1 MAPGIIE
8 HVPAHVS
15 TTALV
20 VVREVLRNAA
30 IRRIEI
36 AWTAGTA
43 ADGAFLVVLLVVA
56 YDAGGALAAGILGAI
71 RVIPWIVS
79 APFAPRLVVRFRGDR
94 VLAAINAVRSIGA
107 IATAAVVA
115 ADLPVELTYV
125 LAAVVAGAGSLVR
138 PIQTALLPA
147 LARTPRELVAANVAS
162 SMGEGLG
169 TFAGPLLAGI
179 LIATTGSVA
188 ASVLVAAIFAG
199 AAAAVTGIRFER
211 VADARGGAEAEAPRP
226 RLSEA
231 PGVLRRYPTAL
242 LVTSDFTAQVTI
254 RGVLFTLVV
263 VGSNELLDMGDT
275 GVGLLTAALGLG
287 GLSGAAGALRLSG
300 GPGLGRVFAI
310 ALAAWGLPLA
320 LIGVV
325 PVPAVALAALFVT
338 GISNAVLDVSGFTLM
353 QRGVSNEDRVTV
365 FAASESMW
373 GSGLLVGSL
382 LAPALI
388 AVFGPQGAFIVA
400 GAVLPV
406 LALVTGRPIV
416 RGSRTAPDTE
426 AHLALLR
433 QNPLFAPLPL
443 TALDRLSEGLV
454 PVTFAPGDVVM
465 REGDAGDRYVLI
477 AEGEVEVS
485 TDGRHLRTCGP
496 GDGIGEI
503 ALLRR
508 VPRTASVLAKTDVRA
523 FEIDGAAFLAA
534 VSGPAAAAAAEAVAT
549 ARLEH
554 SRAT

>member
-1 MAPGIIE
+1 M
-8 HVPAHVS
+8 PAYAS

-20 VVREVLRNAA
+20 AVREVLRNAA

-94 VLAAINAVRSIGA
+94 VLAAINAVRALGA

-115 ADLPVELTYV
+115 AGLPVELTYV

-147 LARTPRELVAANVAS
+147 LARSPRELVAANVAS

-199 AAAAVTGIRFER
+199 AAAAVTGLRFER

-231 PGVLRRYPTAL
+231 PRVLRRYPSAL

-254 RGVLFTLVV
+254 RGLLFTLIV
-263 VGSNELLDMGDT
+263 VGSNEFLDMGDS
-275 GVGLLTAALGLG
+275 GVGLLTAAIGLG
-287 GLSGAAGALRLSG
+287 GLAGAAGALGLSG
-300 GPGLGRVFAI
+300 GSGLGRVFVI
-310 ALAAWGLPLA
+310 ALAAWGIPLV
-320 LIGVV
+320 LIGAV
-325 PVPAVALAALFVT
+325 PLPAVALAALFAT
-338 GISNAVLDVSGFTLM
+338 GVSNAVLDVSGFTLM

-406 LALVTGRPIV
+406 LAIATGRPIA
-416 RGSRTAPDTE
+416 RGARTAPNTE
-426 AHLALLR
+426 AQLSLLR
-433 QNPLFAPLPL
+433 RNPLFAPLPL

-454 PVTFAPGDVVM
+454 PVTFAAGEIVM
-465 REGDAGDRYVLI
+465 REGDEGDRYLLI
-477 AEGEVEVS
+477 AGGEVEVS
-485 TDGRHLRTCGP
+485 TDDRHLRTCGP

-503 ALLRR
+503 ALLRQ
-508 VPRTASVLAKTDVRA
+508 VPRTATVLAKTDVSA

-554 SRAT
+554 SRTQ

>member
-1 MAPGIIE
+1 VSGR
-8 HVPAHVS
+8 VS

-20 VVREVLRNAA
+20 AVREVLRNAA

-71 RVIPWIVS
+71 RVVPWIVS
-79 APFAPRLVVRFRGDR
+79 APFAPRLVVRYRGDR
-94 VLAAINAVRSIGA
+94 VLSAINAVRSLGA

-115 ADLPVELTYV
+115 AELPIELTYV

-147 LARTPRELVAANVAS
+147 LARSPRELVAANVAS

-169 TFAGPLLAGI
+169 TFGGPLLAGI

-188 ASVLVAAIFAG
+188 ASVLVAAIFAA

-211 VADARGGAEAEAPRP
+211 VADARGGADAETRRP

-231 PGVLRRYPTAL
+231 PRVMRRYPAAL
-242 LVTSDFTAQVTI
+242 LVIGDFTAQVTI
-254 RGVLFTLVV
+254 RGLLFTLVV

-275 GVGLLTAALGLG
+275 GVGLLTAAIGLG
-287 GLSGAAGALRLSG
+287 GLAGAAGALGLSG
-300 GPGLGRVFAI
+300 GRGLGRVFVVS
-310 ALAAWGLPLA
+310 LAAWGLPLA
-320 LIGVV
+320 LIGAV
-325 PVPAVALAALFVT
+325 PVPAVALAALFAT
-338 GISNAVLDVSGFTLM
+338 GVSNAVLDVSGFTLM

-365 FAASESMW
+365 FAASESLW
-373 GSGLLVGSL
+373 GTGLLVGSL

-388 AVFGPQGAFIVA
+388 AIFGPRGAFLAA
-400 GAVLPV
+400 GAFLPL
-406 LALVTGRPIV
+406 LAIVTWRPIA
-416 RGSRTAPDTE
+416 RGSQATSDTE

-433 QNPLFAPLPL
+433 RNPLFAPLPL
-443 TALDRLSEGLV
+443 TALDRLSEGLA
-454 PVTFAPGDVVM
+454 PVAFGPGDVLM
-465 REGDAGDRYVLI
+465 RQGDAGDRYVLI

-485 TDGRHLRTCGP
+485 VDGRHLRTCGP
-496 GDGIGEI
+496 GEGIGEI

-508 VPRTASVLAKTDVRA
+508 VPRTASVFAKTEVSA

-549 ARLEH
+549 ARLES
-554 SRAT
+554 SRAE